1 MHMMELGSKVIPHP
15 DVVSTEM
22 ENKEA
27 VLLHLKT
34 KKYYSLNETGLRIWQ
49 MLGEGSTPMQ
59 ISERLQGEFNISSEK
74 AEDSVMTIL
83 RELANEQLIEVES
96 A

>member
-1 MHMMELGSKVIPHP
+1 MLDFTGRIRPHS

-22 ENKEA
+22 ENREA

-49 MLGEGSTPMQ
+49 MLGKGNTPAQIIEG
-59 ISERLQGEFNISSEK
+59 LQGKFNITLEK
-74 AEDSVMTIL
+74 ATDSVIAL
-83 RELANEQLIEVES
+83 LIELMNEQLVV
-96 A
+96 ADHD

>member
-1 MHMMELGSKVIPHP
+1 MQFNSKIIPHP

-22 ENKEA
+22 EDNEA
-27 VLLHLKT
+27 VLLHLTT

-49 MLGEGSTPMQ
+49 MLGKGSTPMQ
-59 ISERLQGEFNISSEK
+59 ISEGLQCEFNITPEK
-74 AEDSVMTIL
+74 ANDSVMSL
-83 RELANEQLIEVES
+83 LKELAHEQLIEVDC